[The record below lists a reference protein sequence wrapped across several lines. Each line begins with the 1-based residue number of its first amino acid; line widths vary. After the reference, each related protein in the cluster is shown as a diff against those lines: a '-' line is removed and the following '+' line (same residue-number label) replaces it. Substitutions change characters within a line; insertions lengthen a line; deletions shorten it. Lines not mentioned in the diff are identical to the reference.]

1 MKISIVTMKF
11 PTPSE
16 AFSSVDI
23 NALLSLGNTVNVYS
37 MLPKHK
43 QHEKLYNERH
53 KDKSGLFLFHCNY
66 INYSISLL
74 KFILNPSKLYR
85 CILWLVNAKLSKIDL
100 IKSFLLLPSALNIY
114 NSIVSEQPNIVH
126 LYWGHHPSLVIF
138 LLKSYNSSIKFTMF
152 LGAYDLELALN
163 SSRIMSEYA
172 DYVFTHSNYN
182 KTQLIRLGITEDKIK
197 VIYRG
202 IKIDSNVTHNI
213 VNKMINTINPTFLT
227 GCRLIKEK
235 GVDEVISIFNQI
247 LSNFPNSILYIVGDG
262 PEKHNLT
269 RIVSNLGIEQNVVFL
284 GHINQNLFFDYM
296 CRSDFFVLM
305 TRYNG
310 DRLPNV
316 LKEAMYRKCICIT
329 TISRGIS
336 ELICHEKNGLIL
348 DKKEDVVNYL
358 KSLKNTNRVQLNDIT
373 GNAQFSIIK
382 NFNSENTI
390 RNYIQSWKSI
400 ISI

>member
-16 AFSSVDI
+16 AFTSVDI
-23 NALLSLGNTVNVYS
+23 NALLNLGNTVHVYS

-43 QHEKLYNERH
+43 QHEKLYKERH
-53 KDKSGLFLFHCNY
+53 NDKSGLCLFHCNY
-66 INYSISLL
+66 INYSITAL
-74 KFILNPSKLYR
+74 KLILNPSKLYM
-85 CILWLVNAKLSKIDL
+85 CILWLYKANLRAINFL
-100 IKSFLLLPSALNIY
+100 KSFLLLPSAFNIY

-126 LYWGHHPSLVIF
+126 LYWGHYPSLVIF
-138 LLKSYNSSIKFTMF
+138 LLKSYNSSIKYTMF

-163 SSRIMSEYA
+163 TSIIMSKYA

-182 KTQLIRLGITEDKIK
+182 KIQLIRLGVCENKIK

-202 IKIDSNVTHNI
+202 ININSNLTCNI
-213 VNKMINTINPTFLT
+213 SNKMINTNNPTFLT

-235 GVDEVISIFNQI
+235 GVDEVISIFNCVL
-247 LSNFPNSILYIVGDG
+247 LSFPNSILYIAGDG
-262 PEKHNLT
+262 PEKHNLI

-296 CRSDFFVLM
+296 CRSDFFILM

-329 TISRGIS
+329 TLSKGIR
-336 ELICHEKNGLIL
+336 ELISHKNNALIL
-348 DKKEDVVNYL
+348 DKKEDVVYYL
-358 KSLKNTNRVQLNDIT
+358 KSLKNSNRVQLNVMKET
-373 GNAQFSIIK
+373 AQYSIIK
-382 NFNSENTI
+382 KFNVENTI
-390 RNYIQSWKSI
+390 RNYIQTWESI